1 MTQVVIIS
9 DIRILKSNIPSE
21 ESTFMGL
28 NVKDLLVGNYM
39 SEYPI
44 SVKSDV
50 PFNTVINFM
59 ADEGFATLIVM
70 DEKSTMPRGILT
82 EREILRHVVSGEKS
96 MDQRVKEVFIKPFVS
111 VTPDTTVVEAARLM
125 ISKKSR
131 VLVFADGD
139 KLVGTITASDM
150 LRAFRETDKAPS
162 LDKVISTKVY
172 HCPYDTT
179 ILDAAKL
186 LDEKHIGAILVER
199 NSSYG
204 IFTQRDLVRTLA
216 KGVDLESKV
225 GPYSTFPLVTAKSG
239 ILANEAASIM
249 ASKNIKRLGLTDN
262 GALVGIVT
270 ARDIVDAY
278 QMETT

>member
-1 MTQVVIIS
+1 MIS
-9 DIRILKSNIPSE
+9 SYSSQILQYE
-21 ESTFMGL
+21 TTFMGL

-44 SVKSDV
+44 SVKPEV
-50 PFNTVINFM
+50 LFNTVVSFM

-70 DEKSTMPRGILT
+70 EEESSVPLGVLT

-96 MDQRVKEVFIKPFVS
+96 MDQRVKQAFIQPFVS
-111 VTPDTTVVEAARLM
+111 VTPDTTIIEAARLM

-131 VLVFADGD
+131 ILVFADGD

-150 LRAFRETDKAPS
+150 LKAFQETDRAPG
-162 LDKVISTKVY
+162 LEKVISTKVY

-186 LDEKHIGAILVER
+186 LEEKNIGSILIQR
-199 NSSYG
+199 DSSYG

-216 KGVDLESKV
+216 KGVSVESKV
-225 GPYSTFPLVTAKSG
+225 GPYSSFPLVTAKRG

-249 ASKNIKRLGLTDN
+249 SAKNIKRLGLTDDD
-262 GALVGIVT
+262 GSIVGIVT
-270 ARDIVDAY
+270 ARDVVDAY
-278 QMETT
+278 QMETI

>member
-1 MTQVVIIS
+1 
-9 DIRILKSNIPSE
+9 
-21 ESTFMGL
+21 MGL

-44 SVKSDV
+44 SVKPEV
-50 PFNTVINFM
+50 PFTTVVSFM
-59 ADEGFATLIVM
+59 AERGFATLIVM
-70 DEKSTMPRGILT
+70 EEGNSIPLGVLT

-96 MDQRVKEVFIKPFVS
+96 MDQRVKQTFIQPFVS
-111 VTPDTTVVEAARLM
+111 VTPDTMIIEAARLM

-162 LDKVISTKVY
+162 LDKVISLKVY

-186 LDEKHIGAILVER
+186 LDEKHIGDILVER

-225 GPYSTFPLVTAKSG
+225 GPYSSFPLITAKMG
-239 ILANEAASIM
+239 ILANEAANIM
-249 ASKNIKRLGLTDN
+249 AAKNIKRLGLTDN
-262 GALVGIVT
+262 GSLVGIVT

-278 QMETT
+278 QMEMS

>member
-1 MTQVVIIS
+1 MYVG
-9 DIRILKSNIPSE
+9 LKIDE
-21 ESTFMGL
+21 
-28 NVKDLLVGNYM
+28 LLVGNYM

-44 SVKSDV
+44 SVRPDV
-50 PFNTVINFM
+50 PFNDVVSFM
-59 ADEGFATLIVM
+59 ADKGFATLIVM
-70 DEKSTMPRGILT
+70 EEESPMPLGILT

-96 MDQRVKEVFIKPFVS
+96 MDQRVKETFIKPFVS
-111 VTPDTTVVEAARLM
+111 VTPDTTIVEAARLM
-125 ISKKSR
+125 KSKRSR

-150 LRAFRETDKAPS
+150 LKAFRETDKAPS

-186 LDEKHIGAILVER
+186 LDEKHIGSILVER
-199 NSSYG
+199 DSSYG

-225 GPYSTFPLVTAKSG
+225 GPYSSFPLVTAKKG

-249 ASKNIKRLGLTDN
+249 ASKNIKRLGLTEN
-262 GALVGIVT
+262 GSIAGMVT
-270 ARDIVDAY
+270 ARDIVDVY
-278 QMETT
+278 QMETP

>member
-1 MTQVVIIS
+1 
-9 DIRILKSNIPSE
+9 
-21 ESTFMGL
+21 MGL

>member
-1 MTQVVIIS
+1 
-9 DIRILKSNIPSE
+9 
-21 ESTFMGL
+21 MGL
-28 NVKDLLVGNYM
+28 NIKDLLVGNYM

-50 PFNTVINFM
+50 PFNTVVSFM
-59 ADEGFATLIVM
+59 ADKGFATLIVM
-70 DEKSTMPRGILT
+70 EEESPMPLGILT

-96 MDQRVKEVFIKPFVS
+96 MDQRVKQTFIQPFVS
-111 VTPDTTVVEAARLM
+111 VTPDTTIVEAARLM

-131 VLVFADGD
+131 VLVFADGN

-150 LRAFRETDKAPS
+150 LKAFRETDKAPS
-162 LDKVISTKVY
+162 LDKVISLNVY

-186 LDEKHIGAILVER
+186 LDEKHIGGILVER

-225 GPYSTFPLVTAKSG
+225 GPYSSFPLVTAKIG

-249 ASKNIKRLGLTDN
+249 AAKNIKRLGLTDN
-262 GALVGIVT
+262 DSLVGIVT

-278 QMETT
+278 QMEMS

>member
-1 MTQVVIIS
+1 
-9 DIRILKSNIPSE
+9 
-21 ESTFMGL
+21 MGL
-28 NVKDLLVGNYM
+28 KITELLVGNYM

-44 SVKSDV
+44 SVKLEV
-50 PFNTVINFM
+50 PFKTVISFM
-59 ADEGFATLIVM
+59 ADKGFATLIVM
-70 DEKSTMPRGILT
+70 EEESSMPLGVLT

-96 MDQRVKEVFIKPFVS
+96 MDQRVKETFIQPFVS
-111 VTPDTTVVEAARLM
+111 VMPDTTIIEAARLM

-150 LRAFRETDKAPS
+150 LRAFRETDKAPR
-162 LDKVISTKVY
+162 LEKVISTKVY

-186 LDEKHIGAILVER
+186 LDEKNIGSILIQKD
-199 NSSYG
+199 SSYG
-204 IFTQRDLVRTLA
+204 IFTQRDLVRIVA
-216 KGVDLESKV
+216 KEVSLESKV
-225 GPYSTFPLVTAKSG
+225 GQYSSFPLVTAKRG
-239 ILANEAASIM
+239 ILANVAANIM

-262 GALVGIVT
+262 GSLVGIVT

-278 QMETT
+278 QMETTDIISKI